1 MLAQTT
7 LSVVLRDYKDN
18 RLCIAV
24 QYKVLIMTVLLTNN
38 AEGEAAVT
46 MTDSTFSWD
55 SEDSEDS
62 EKATLKK

>member
-1 MLAQTT
+1 M
-7 LSVVLRDYKDN
+7 KII
-18 RLCIAV
+18 RLCVAV
-24 QYKVLIMTVLLTNN
+24 QYKVFIMTVFLTNN

-46 MTDSTFSWD
+46 MTDGTFSWD